1 MRILIIE
8 DELLVADHL
17 RRILIK
23 RGYEVIGIADDYASA
38 MTKIELKPDICM
50 LDIRLANNSNGID
63 IGKKLKELGI
73 DFIYLT
79 ANNEVETIR
88 KAAVTK
94 PGAYLTKPFN
104 ENDITASI
112 ELINARQTNLETIA
126 LHTTKGIV
134 ELPMSNILY
143 CQADNVFHYCYS
155 RKNLYRKN
163 YFSLKELKGL
173 AERRFREKF
182 TDPTLSIRIILI
194 QNPLP
199 KYTLENS
206 KYPYLEAIES
216 SK

>member
-143 CQADNVFHYCYS
+143 CQADNVYS
-155 RKNLYRKN
+155 IIVTPEKTYTERIT
-163 YFSLKELKGL
+163 LKELEGL
-173 AERRFREKF
+173 LNEDFEKVHRSYIVNKNYI
-182 TDPTLSIRIILI
+182 D
-194 QNPLP
+194 
-199 KYTLENS
+199 S
-206 KYPYLEAIES
+206 KSS
-216 SK
+216 SKIYIGEFEIPVSRSYRK